1 MKLNLFERLHII
13 FSNKKIIN
21 NFLFLFFAIAIIII
35 SKTAYSY
42 SNPNYSTLDLI
53 TLILADLIIVLILFI
68 FLIRK
73 ILLSVFKDYKSSR
86 IRARIILMFSIIA
99 IIPTI
104 IVSIF
109 SVLILNFAM
118 KNWFNSTISTAINQS
133 VRVADLYI
141 AEHKIQLRD
150 TALSVAGDI
159 NGLYFE
165 VIHNPLILN
174 NILNTQAEMR
184 SLTEAI
190 IFQRKTNTIMAQTP
204 MSFALSFWK
213 IPEQSFEKA
222 NSGEV
227 VEVLSDPGKIRMLIK
242 LRDYEDTY
250 ILLGRLIDEHIIHY
264 VDKTNGAANEYEQ
277 IMNKLGSIQIR
288 FALMFVLI
296 SGILLIATITV
307 GSIFAGKISHPIR
320 KLVKATELVQAG
332 DFSVQIPTTQ
342 AQEDEL
348 TILTQAFNRMVRKID
363 ILQKDEALAQR
374 AIAWTDVARRVAH
387 EIKNPLT
394 PITLSADRLSKKYA
408 SEVSDPEEFKR
419 YTSTILRHTNDIKKI
434 VTEFAEFARMPTPI
448 FEKIELV
455 STLKELVESRK
466 VTHENIKYSFSHNIP
481 NLIFPCDITQ
491 LNQLLVNLL
500 KNAEEALENL
510 PINKEINV
518 SLILTNE
525 DLEIS
530 VTDNGKGFPPNL
542 IDKVTEAYLTT
553 RSKGS
558 GLGLAIVKKIIQD
571 HGGEI
576 IISNSENG
584 GGCVKL
590 IFDRKAFE
598 QNA

>member
-1 MKLNLFERLHII
+1 MKLNILERLHIL

-21 NFLFLFFAIAIIII
+21 NFLFLFLAIAIVII

-53 TLILADLIIVLILFI
+53 TLILVDLIVVLILFL

-118 KNWFNSTISTAINQS
+118 QNWFNSTISTSINQS

-141 AEHKIQLRD
+141 AEHKLQLRD

-159 NGLYFE
+159 NELYFE
-165 VIHNPLILN
+165 VVHNPLILN

-184 SLTEAI
+184 SVTEAI

-213 IPEQSFEKA
+213 IPQQSFEKT
-222 NSGEV
+222 NSGDV
-227 VEVLSDPGKIRMLIK
+227 VEVLSDPGKIRMLVK
-242 LRDYEDTY
+242 LRNYEDAY
-250 ILLGRLIDEHIIHY
+250 LLIGRLIDEQIIHY
-264 VDKTNGAANEYEQ
+264 VDKTNGAANEYQ
-277 IMNKLGSIQIR
+277 NIMNKLDSIQIK

-296 SGILLIATITV
+296 AGLLLIATISI
-307 GSIFAGKISHPIR
+307 GAIFASKISNPIR
-320 KLVKATELVQAG
+320 KLVNATKLVQDG
-332 DFSVQIPTTQ
+332 DFSVQIPTEQ
-342 AQEDEL
+342 SQEDEL
-348 TILTQAFNRMVRKID
+348 TILTQAFNRMVRKIN

-394 PITLSADRLSKKYA
+394 PITLSADRLSKKYS

-419 YTSTILRHTNDIKKI
+419 YTSTIQRHTNDIKKI
-434 VTEFAEFARMPTPI
+434 VTEFAEFARMPSPI
-448 FEKIELV
+448 FEKIEII
-455 STLKELVESRK
+455 STLKELIESRK
-466 VTHENIKYSFSHNIP
+466 ATHENIEYSFSHNIESF
-481 NLIFPCDITQ
+481 IFSCDITQ
-491 LNQLLVNLL
+491 LNQIFVNLF

-510 PINKEINV
+510 PINKKINTN
-518 SLILTNE
+518 LILTEE

-576 IISNSENG
+576 IISNSANG

-590 IFDRKAFE
+590 IFERRKFE